1 MKRWFRQ
8 LLAAALLA
16 AAASGGVAAAA
27 SDPGASASA
36 AAPVVEITFDHPEQF
51 TDVKDA
57 DAPTER
63 GRDEIL
69 GRIRAYLISQA
80 RIWLPAGD
88 RLALTFTDID
98 LAGDFEPWH
107 GSAWDEVRVV
117 KAIYPPGFKFSY
129 TVTDASGRTLRS
141 GTEDIRDLA
150 FQQRITI
157 DSSDP
162 LHYEKDVLSDW
173 MRGALRGLK
182 P

>member
-1 MKRWFRQ
+1 MKRWSRQ

-16 AAASGGVAAAA
+16 AGGAPGAAA
-27 SDPGASASA
+27 ASA
-36 AAPVVEITFDHPEQF
+36 AAPPTGEAAPAVEVTFDHPEQF

-57 DAPTER
+57 DPPTDR

-69 GRIRAYLISQA
+69 GRIRAYLASQA
-80 RIWLPAGD
+80 RVWLPAGD
-88 RLALTFTDID
+88 RLAITFTDID
-98 LAGDFEPWH
+98 LAGDFEPWR

-117 KAIYPPGFKFSY
+117 KAIYPPAFKFRY
-129 TVTDASGRTLRS
+129 EVTDAAGRTLRS

-150 FQQRITI
+150 FQLRLTI